1 MKRLR
6 IFMSI
11 CFFLLLL
18 FPVIT
23 LNWKENVV
31 SKIDNRSLTN
41 NPFGSKYEPENGM
54 DLTEGIESY
63 LEDRIGFRDTMIYG
77 YTVLN
82 DSLFHEMVHPTYMYG
97 KDGYIFAKV
106 GMNISLEEYHFVF
119 IDMIKQIQD
128 YCTERNVPFLFVFE
142 PEKAALLTNKL
153 GEGINYNDD
162 WVAQFKQALDEREIH
177 YIDNS
182 DVLQE
187 KLDAG
192 EQVFNKQYNAN
203 HWNDLGAFYG
213 VNYMLEA
220 MKKDYPGI
228 YVNAKD
234 EFNIK
239 QILHTTLQ
247 VSEFPIHE
255 YEPIFYNRTK
265 LVDKTETYDAE
276 VKREENFGHFEYVVN
291 EERLKE
297 GSPKTLVFQ
306 GSYMNEMGYK
316 FMENSLGEYIA
327 VHDYQNVIDFDYYYN
342 IFKPDYV
349 VFEVAQYVISHSYF
363 DYGRM
368 TEMDL
373 NPTLDSF
380 RDLPVEERELT
391 EISVEVVEGKALATV
406 NVKGLPQEA
415 EYAWL
420 EIKGEVFDFQKKK
433 GGENSEEAE
442 YGVTVEK
449 DRYHPDSLTVMC
461 VDKDMTGIM
470 RYE

>member
-1 MKRLR
+1 MKKLR
-6 IFMSI
+6 IFMST

-31 SKIDNRSLTN
+31 SKIDNRILTN
-41 NPFGSKYEPENGM
+41 NPFGSNYESENGT
-54 DLTEGIESY
+54 DLTEGIEDY
-63 LEDRIGFRDTMIYG
+63 LEDRIGFRDAMIYG

-82 DSLFHEMVHPTYMYG
+82 DSLFYEMVHPTYMYG
-97 KDGYIFAKV
+97 KDGYIFAKM
-106 GMNISLEEYHFVF
+106 GMNISLEKYHFVF
-119 IDMIKQIQD
+119 ADMVKQIQD
-128 YCTERNVPFLFVFE
+128 YCTKRNVPFLFVFE
-142 PEKAALLTNKL
+142 PEKAALLTDKL
-153 GEGINYNDD
+153 GAGINYNDD
-162 WVAQFKQALDEREIH
+162 WVAQFKQALDERGIH

-182 DVLQE
+182 DILQE

-213 VNYMLEA
+213 VNYMLET

-228 YVNAKD
+228 HVNKKA
-234 EFNIK
+234 EFDIE

-255 YEPIFYNRTK
+255 YESIFYNHAK
-265 LVDKTETYDAE
+265 LIDKTEAYNVELRRD
-276 VKREENFGHFEYVVN
+276 ENFGHFEYTVN
-291 EERLKE
+291 EERLKD

-349 VFEVAQYVISHSYF
+349 VFEVAQYVISNSYF

-373 NPTLDSF
+373 NPALDSF
-380 RDLPVEERELT
+380 GNLSVEERELT
-391 EISVEVVEGKALATV
+391 EITMEVAEGKALVTV
-406 NVKGLPQEA
+406 NVKGLPQGA

-433 GGENSEEAE
+433 GEENPEEVE
-442 YGVTVEK
+442 YEVTVEK
-449 DRYHPDSLTVMC
+449 DKYYTNSLTVMC
-461 VDKDMTGIM
+461 VDKDKTGIM
-470 RYE
+470 KYE

>member
-1 MKRLR
+1 MKKLR
-6 IFMSI
+6 IFVSI

-31 SKIDNRSLTN
+31 SKIDNRILTN
-41 NPFGSKYEPENGM
+41 SPFGSNYELENGM

-119 IDMIKQIQD
+119 ADMVKQIQD
-128 YCTERNVPFLFVFE
+128 YCTERNVPFLFVFQ

-153 GEGINYNDD
+153 GAGINYNDD
-162 WVAQFKQALDEREIH
+162 WVAQFKQALDERGIH

-192 EQVFNKQYNAN
+192 EHVFNKQYNAN

-213 VNYMLEA
+213 VNYMLET

-228 YVNAKD
+228 HVNEKA
-234 EFNIK
+234 EFDIEQKLN
-239 QILHTTLQ
+239 TTLQ

-255 YEPIFYNRTK
+255 YEPIFYNHAK
-265 LVDKTETYDAE
+265 LIDKTDVYDDE
-276 VKREENFGHFEYVVN
+276 VKRNENFGHFEYVVN

-363 DYGRM
+363 NYDRM

-380 RDLPVEERELT
+380 QELPVEERKMTEL
-391 EISVEVVEGKALATV
+391 SVKVTEGKALVTI
-406 NVKGLPQEA
+406 NVKELPQGA

-420 EIKGEVFDFQKKK
+420 EIEGEIFDLQKKK
-433 GGENSEEAE
+433 GKENQGETE
-442 YGVTVEK
+442 YEVTVEK
-449 DRYHPDSLTVMC
+449 SKYHPSSLVVTC
-461 VDKDMTGIM
+461 VDKNTTEIV